1 MATPRKK
8 EYVLDENQK
17 QLILDNFNKG
27 VTDVNLLTKVVCG
40 NDKKDGR
47 DIEGIAVRKFLV
59 ASKLNYKTKH
69 NAPAGP
75 DVSLTEE
82 NKELIRK
89 GMTENKTTVAM
100 AREIF
105 GPQVNNLS
113 KEWRTVLAFMREENP
128 DYRPDSPNDAG
139 KYYAPSDI
147 ARVVKKINES
157 VGIDLNAEKISGKY
171 KQYVDK
177 LRVNLN
183 SMRFVRICDA
193 YTVQKDRD
201 LFEAQFIL
209 MTWDKPDLTADELNL
224 YMSVCKDIV
233 NGEVLTSH
241 IYSMNRLFDS
251 MGEDEENTFSVKFA
265 ETLKAKTDEYMQN
278 QKRVSDTIKK
288 LQGDRSDRLKNQNRD
303 ETTFVSI
310 VQMAQEESE
319 RKNLLRLAELQRAA
333 ISKEAE
339 RLESLDE
346 LMCRIMGVSK
356 EEVI

>member
-139 KYYAPSDI
+139 KYYAPKETNRI
-147 ARVVKKINES
+147 VARVNEATGLS
-157 VGIDLNAEKISGKY
+157 IDPEHVSGKH
-171 KQYVDK
+171 KQFIDK
-177 LRVNLN
+177 LRVNMN
-183 SMRFVRICDA
+183 SMRFVRVCDN
-193 YTVQKDRD
+193 YLNIKDRD
-201 LFEAQFIL
+201 LFIEEFVKL
-209 MTWDKPDLTADELNL
+209 TWDKPDLTADELNL
-224 YMSVCKDIV
+224 YINVCKDIV
-233 NGEVLTSH
+233 NGEVLSGH
-241 IYSMNRLFDS
+241 IATLNQVFDS
-251 MGEDEENTFSVKFA
+251 MGENQEEFTVKFS
-265 ETLKAKTDEYMQN
+265 EMLSAKVNEYQQN
-278 QKRVSDTIKK
+278 QKRVADTIKK
-288 LQGDRSDRLKNQNRD
+288 LQGDRADRLKSKSSGALSLIGLLEEFQD
-303 ETTFVSI
+303 ERTRRHMIDMGRRQKLIRV
-310 VQMAQEESE
+310 
-319 RKNLLRLAELQRAA
+319 
-333 ISKEAE
+333 KEGE
-339 RLESLDE
+339 RLESISEMKARVLGFSIED
-346 LMCRIMGVSK
+346 V
-356 EEVI
+356 V